1 MPKPVPGSH
10 YTVIE
15 GDRIRDIS
23 RRAYG
28 FDDSDRITDS
38 NSALL
43 KGRVISLEGLPTIFP
58 GDKLWLPDILKQFSE
73 TIPFNVDDEIS
84 IRIDGKIF
92 RGWTASNI
100 KRNINTIA
108 DGFTFNFPYNPH
120 DLDLREATRP
130 YSYKTCDIFI
140 GGELFIA
147 GQTVKWNPA
156 LRPNATVKTI
166 DARTKTGHTIE
177 CMAQKTALEFNN
189 QTLAEI
195 STAIMAPYGD
205 DLKPLFFDGDSDQF
219 PKVRKEITDTDFS
232 FLSGIAAQK
241 GFMIT
246 SSDSGQMAF
255 IRANI
260 DGKPIARFIE
270 GETAMENISAI
281 YDGTKR
287 HSSYQAVTE
296 SPGTAGPSSVLNDE
310 SIPIYRPFVFSAD
323 DLEAGNLDIAL
334 AWRRSKSLADSTGLR
349 ITATGWRN
357 QNGMLWRENSKITV
371 LAPSVDIFTETE
383 YIISGAALTKSENGG
398 NTSGLEMVL
407 PQAYSLEF
415 PSSFPWEG

>member
-1 MPKPVPGSH
+1 MKPTPGKM
-10 YTVIE
+10 YDVIS

-23 RRAYG
+23 RRAFG
-28 FDDSDRITDS
+28 HDRSGDIVDS

-58 GDKLWLPDILKQFSE
+58 GDKLWLPDTLKQFSE

-108 DGFTFNFPYNPH
+108 DGFTFSFPYNPH
-120 DLDLREATRP
+120 DMELREATRP

-147 GQTVKWNPA
+147 AQTVKWNPV

-219 PKVRKEITDTDFS
+219 TKVRKEITDTDFS

-255 IRANI
+255 TRANI
-260 DGKPIARFIE
+260 DGKPVARFVE
-270 GETAMENISAI
+270 GETAMEHIAAT

-296 SPGTAGPSSVLNDE
+296 SPGVPGPSSVLNDE

-323 DLEAGNLDIAL
+323 DLEAGNLDTAL
-334 AWRRSKSLADSTGLR
+334 AWRRSKSLADSTRLR

-357 QNGMLWRENSKITV
+357 QNNMLWRENMKVTV
-371 LAPSVDIFTETE
+371 LAPSVDIFNETE
-383 YIISGAALTKSENGG
+383 YIISGVGLTKDENGG

-415 PSSFPWEG
+415 PLSFPWEG

>member
-1 MPKPVPGSH
+1 MSKAIPGV
-10 YTVIE
+10 YYDVLK

-28 FDDSDRITDS
+28 YDRSSDITDS

-43 KGRVISLEGLPTIFP
+43 KGRIISLEGLPTIYP
-58 GDKLWLPDILKQFSE
+58 SDKLWLPDILKQFSE

-108 DGFTFNFPYNPH
+108 DGFTFAFPYNPFNME
-120 DLDLREATRP
+120 LREVTRP
-130 YSYKTCDIFI
+130 YSYKPCDIFI

-147 GQTVKWNPA
+147 GQTIKWNPA
-156 LRPNATVKTI
+156 LRPNETVKTI
-166 DARTKTGHTIE
+166 DVRTKTGHTIE

-189 QTLAEI
+189 QRLSQIA
-195 STAIMAPYGD
+195 TAIMAPYGD

-219 PKVRKEITDTDFS
+219 TKVRKEITDTDFS
-232 FLSGIAAQK
+232 FLSGIAIQK

-246 SSDSGQMAF
+246 SSDTGQMAF

-260 DGKPIARFIE
+260 DGKPLSRFVE
-270 GETAMENISAI
+270 GETAMEYISAA

-296 SPGTAGPSSVLNDE
+296 SPGVPGPSSVLNDE
-310 SIPIYRPFVFSAD
+310 SIPVYRPFVFSAD
-323 DLEAGNLDIAL
+323 DLEAGNLDTAL
-334 AWRRSKSLADSTGLR
+334 NWRRSKSLADSTKLK
-349 ITATGWRN
+349 ITVAGWRN
-357 QNGMLWRENSKITV
+357 DVNILWRENMKVSV
-371 LAPSVDIFTETE
+371 LAPSVDIFNETG
-383 YIISGAALTKSENGG
+383 YIISGVDLLKDENGG
-398 NTSGLEMVL
+398 NVSGLEMVL

-415 PSSFPWEG
+415 PDSFPWEG

>member
-1 MPKPVPGSH
+1 MSKPTPGRM
-10 YTVIE
+10 YDVVQ

-23 RRAYG
+23 RRAFG
-28 FDDSDRITDS
+28 HDRSGDIVDS

-58 GDKLWLPDILKQFSE
+58 GDKLWLPDILKQFSQK
-73 TIPFNVDDEIS
+73 IPFDVDDEIS

-92 RGWTASNI
+92 KGWTASNI

-108 DGFTFNFPYNPH
+108 DGFTFAFPYNPFNME
-120 DLDLREATRP
+120 LREATRP
-130 YSYKTCDIFI
+130 YSYKPCDLFI
-140 GGELFIA
+140 GGELYIA
-147 GQTVKWNPA
+147 GQTIKWNPA
-156 LRPNATVKTI
+156 LRPNETVKTI

-189 QTLAEI
+189 QTLSQIA
-195 STAIMAPYGD
+195 TAIMAPYGD

-219 PKVRKEITDTDFS
+219 TKVRKEITDQDFS
-232 FLSGIAAQK
+232 FLSGLSSQK
-241 GFMIT
+241 GFMVT

-260 DGKPIARFIE
+260 NGKPVTRFVE
-270 GETAMENISAI
+270 GDTAIENIAAT

-287 HSSYQAVTE
+287 HSSFQAITE
-296 SPGTAGPSSVLNDE
+296 SPGIPGPSSVLNDE

-323 DLEAGNLDIAL
+323 DLEAGNLDTAL
-334 AWRRSKSLADSTGLR
+334 SWRRSKSLADSTRLR

-357 QNGMLWRENSKITV
+357 QNNMLWRENMKVTV
-371 LAPSVDIFTETE
+371 LAPSVDIFNETE
-383 YIISGAALTKSENGG
+383 YIISGINLMKDENGG
-398 NTSGLEMVL
+398 NVAGLEMIL